1 MEGEILRCSKPV
13 TDNARI
19 KLCCLTLWFM
29 FFPIIKYCKDM
40 YVYMLC
46 YVQCQKRKKFK
57 KAFLAKEILLVAKFS

>member
-46 YVQCQKRKKFK
+46 YVQRQKRKKF
-57 KAFLAKEILLVAKFS
+57 